1 MAGHFTELLII
12 PEVSATRVCAEVLCL
27 RELLFV
33 VRLKEDVSSGLILEI
48 LLLAVC
54 VGAEIT
60 EKRKDSATSAGSC
73 PRISVLELH
82 RLIEELSLAGLVS
95 GLSCT
100 TCASP
105 DYLVDGA

>member
-1 MAGHFTELLII
+1 M
-12 PEVSATRVCAEVLCL
+12 
-27 RELLFV
+27 
-33 VRLKEDVSSGLILEI
+33 RLKEDVGSSLILEI

-54 VGAEIT
+54 VSSKIAE
-60 EKRKDSATSAGSC
+60 ERKDSATSAGSC

-100 TCASP
+100 TCACP

>member
-1 MAGHFTELLII
+1 MGLE
-12 PEVSATRVCAEVLCL
+12 
-27 RELLFV
+27 
-33 VRLKEDVSSGLILEI
+33 EDVGSSLILEI

-54 VGAEIT
+54 VSAEIA
-60 EKRKDSATSAGSC
+60 EEGKDSASSAGSC

-82 RLIEELSLAGLVS
+82 RLIEELSLTGLVS
-95 GLSCT
+95 GLGCT